1 MTDHLTLGDNG
12 CDEQLKKSL
21 VLSAAAAAAVS
32 SAENLHNNN
41 FPTQSHLNNLEGSAV
56 GGHLG
61 IHGINHGVSQNDLL
75 SQHHLLHGSHH
86 SPSHDADLKSPGGGS
101 NSSNKQKRHR
111 TRFTPAQL
119 GELERSFSK
128 THYPD
133 IFMREELAMRIGLT
147 ESRVQVRKIT
157 TLVRNRSKKSEM
169 TRGILKHCVRR
180 P

>member
-1 MTDHLTLGDNG
+1 MEPIYAGK
-12 CDEQLKKSL
+12 QLKKSL

-61 IHGINHGVSQNDLL
+61 IHGINHGGQNDLL
-75 SQHHLLHGSHH
+75 SQHQLLHGGHL

-147 ESRVQVRKIT
+147 ESRVQVRQIT
-157 TLVRNRSKKSEM
+157 TMVEKDAKSL
-169 TRGILKHCVRR
+169 R
-180 P
+180 